1 MVSSR
6 FTMIDLVGLVLIVMV
21 SIIPPIIYLVWIRN
35 AEVCRRESMGSVLLA
50 FGFAATVSLGAAYV
64 IEAVLVNTLY
74 SPGSV
79 LSRGFW
85 GIQPND
91 QNLQLLILAVFI
103 APFVEE
109 FAKSWAVLFLKPRLN
124 EIEDGLVYGAAAG
137 LGFAAVEN
145 ILYNGT
151 GLVQGA
157 EVFLIVAI
165 SRALTSTLLHASATA
180 ITGYGIALS
189 KFHKMAGHPQSWAL
203 YYLGAVLLHASFNL
217 FAIMGN
223 FAPDVGF
230 VSLIGLMLSFL
241 LAWIVFT
248 WIRASIKRLDRV
260 NGCLR

>member
-1 MVSSR
+1 MVDFLR
-6 FTMIDLVGLVLIVMV
+6 LVLIVMV
-21 SIIPPIIYLVWIRN
+21 SIVPPIIYLIWIRN
-35 AEVCRRESMGSVLLA
+35 AEVCRRESMGSVLMA
-50 FGFAATVSLGAAYV
+50 FTFAAVASLGAAFA
-64 IEAVLVNTLY
+64 IEALLVGALY

-79 LSRGFW
+79 LTQGFW

-103 APFVEE
+103 APMVEE
-109 FAKSWAVLFLKPRLN
+109 FTKSWAVLYMRSRLN

-145 ILYNGT
+145 VLYNGSA
-151 GLVQGA
+151 LVAGT
-157 EVFLIVAI
+157 EVFLVIAV

-180 ITGYGIALS
+180 LTGYGIALS
-189 KFHKMAGHPQSWAL
+189 KFHKMAGHPQSWAI
-203 YYLGAVLLHASFNL
+203 YYAGAVILHAAFNL

-223 FAPDVGF
+223 FTSDVGF

-248 WIRASIKRLDRV
+248 WVRSSIKRLDRV

>member
-1 MVSSR
+1 MS
-6 FTMIDLVGLVLIVMV
+6 
-21 SIIPPIIYLVWIRN
+21 
-35 AEVCRRESMGSVLLA
+35 SVLMA
-50 FGFAATVSLGAAYV
+50 FGFAAIASLGAAYV
-64 IEAVLVNTLY
+64 IEAFLVGALY

-91 QNLQLLILAVFI
+91 QNLQLVILAVFI
-103 APFVEE
+103 APVVEE
-109 FAKSWAVLFLKPRLN
+109 FTKSWAVLAMRPRLN

-145 ILYNGT
+145 VLYNGSAFVEGT
-151 GLVQGA
+151 
-157 EVFLIVAI
+157 EVFLVIAV

-189 KFHKMAGHPQSWAL
+189 KFHRMAGHPESWAV
-203 YYLGAVLLHASFNL
+203 YYGGAVVLHASFNL

-223 FAPDVGF
+223 FAPDVAF
-230 VSLIGLMLSFL
+230 ISLIGLIMSFL

-248 WIRASIKRLDRV
+248 WIHSSIKRLDRV

>member
-1 MVSSR
+1 MV
-6 FTMIDLVGLVLIVMV
+6 DLVGLVLIIMV
-21 SIIPPIIYLVWIRN
+21 SLVPPILYLIWIRN
-35 AEVCRRESMGSVLLA
+35 AELCRRESMGSVLMA
-50 FGFAATVSLGAAYV
+50 FGFAAVASLGAAYI
-64 IEAVLVNTLY
+64 IETLLVGALF

-91 QNLQLLILAVFI
+91 QNVELLILAVLI
-103 APFVEE
+103 APIVEE
-109 FAKSWAVLFLKPRLN
+109 FTKSWAVLAMRSRLN

-145 ILYNGT
+145 ILYNGSA
-151 GLVQGA
+151 LVQGT
-157 EVFLIVAI
+157 EVFLVVAI

-189 KFHKMAGHPQSWAL
+189 KFHKMAGHPQSWAI
-203 YYLGAVLLHASFNL
+203 YYAGAVLLHAFFNL

-223 FAPDVGF
+223 FASDVAF
-230 VSLIGLMLSFL
+230 VSLIGLLLSSL
-241 LAWIVFT
+241 LAWVVFT
-248 WIRASIKRLDRV
+248 WILASIKRLDRV

>member
-1 MVSSR
+1 MVD
-6 FTMIDLVGLVLIVMV
+6 FIGLVLVVIVSV
-21 SIIPPIIYLVWIRN
+21 TPPILYLIWVRN
-35 AEVCRRESMGSVLLA
+35 AELCRRESMGSVLMA
-50 FGFAATVSLGAAYV
+50 FAFAAVVSLSAAFI
-64 IEAVLVNTLY
+64 IESFLVGTLF

-79 LSRGFW
+79 LNQGFW

-103 APFVEE
+103 APIVEE
-109 FAKSWAVLFLKPRLN
+109 FTKSWAVLFMSPRLN

-145 ILYNGT
+145 ILYNGSA
-151 GLVQGA
+151 LVSGT
-157 EVFLIVAI
+157 EVFLVIAI

-180 ITGYGIALS
+180 VTGYGIALS
-189 KFHKMAGHPQSWAL
+189 KFHRMAGHPQSWVL
-203 YYLGAVLLHASFNL
+203 YYAGAVVLHASFNL

-223 FAPDVGF
+223 FTSDVAF
-230 VSLIGLMLSFL
+230 VSLIGLILSFL

-248 WIRASIKRLDRV
+248 WIRSSIQRLDRV

>member
-1 MVSSR
+1 MSPIIMV
-6 FTMIDLVGLVLIVMV
+6 DVVGLVLIVTLSV
-21 SIIPPIIYLVWIRN
+21 APPIAYMIWVRN
-35 AEVCRRESMGSVLLA
+35 AELCRRESMSSVLMA
-50 FGFAATVSLGAAYV
+50 FAFAAVVSLGAAYI
-64 IEAVLVNTLY
+64 IEGILVGTLF

-79 LSRGFW
+79 LTQGFW

-103 APFVEE
+103 APVVEE
-109 FAKSWAVLFLKPRLN
+109 LTKSWTVLYMRPRLN

-145 ILYNGT
+145 VLYNGSA
-151 GLVQGA
+151 LVAGT
-157 EVFLIVAI
+157 ELFFVIAI

-180 ITGYGIALS
+180 VTGYGIALS
-189 KFHKMAGHPQSWAL
+189 KFHRAAGHPQSWFL
-203 YYLGAVLLHASFNL
+203 YYAGAVVLHAAFNM

-223 FAPDVGF
+223 FASDVEF
-230 VSLIGLMLSFL
+230 ISLIGLILTFL

-248 WIRASIKRLDRV
+248 WIRSSIKRLDRV

>member
-1 MVSSR
+1 MVD
-6 FTMIDLVGLVLIVMV
+6 FVGLVLIVLV
-21 SIIPPIIYLVWIRN
+21 SIVPPVLYLVWIRN
-35 AEVCRRESMGSVLLA
+35 AEVCRRESMSSVLVA
-50 FGFAATVSLGAAYV
+50 FGFAATVSLGAAYI
-64 IEAVLVNTLY
+64 IESVLVNSLY
-74 SPGSV
+74 GPGSL

-91 QNLQLLILAVFI
+91 QNFQLLLLAVFI
-103 APFVEE
+103 APLVEE
-109 FAKSWAVLFLKPRLN
+109 FAKSWAVLALGSRLN

-145 ILYNGT
+145 LLYNGT
-151 GLVQGA
+151 ALVQGT
-157 EVFLIVAI
+157 EVFLVVAI

-180 ITGYGIALS
+180 VTGYGIALS
-189 KFHKMAGHPQSWAL
+189 KFHKMAGHPQSWVL

-223 FAPDVGF
+223 FAPDVAF
-230 VSLIGLMLSFL
+230 VSLIGLLLSFL

-248 WIRASIKRLDRV
+248 WIRASIVRLDRV

>member
-1 MVSSR
+1 MVD
-6 FTMIDLVGLVLIVMV
+6 FIGLVLIAMV
-21 SIIPPIIYLVWIRN
+21 SIVPPILYLIWIRN
-35 AEVCRRESMGSVLLA
+35 AEVCRRESTGSVLLA
-50 FGFAATVSLGAAYV
+50 FAFAAVASLGAAFV
-64 IEAVLVNTLY
+64 IEALLVGALY

-79 LSRGFW
+79 LTQGFW

-103 APFVEE
+103 APIVEE
-109 FAKSWAVLFLKPRLN
+109 LTKSWAVLYMRPRLN

-137 LGFAAVEN
+137 LGFAAIEN
-145 ILYNGT
+145 VLYNGS
-151 GLVQGA
+151 GLVAGT
-157 EVFLIVAI
+157 EVFLVIAV

-180 ITGYGIALS
+180 VTGYGIALS
-189 KFHKMAGHPQSWAL
+189 KFHKMAGHPQSWAI
-203 YYLGAVLLHASFNL
+203 YYAGAVILHAAFNL

-223 FAPDVGF
+223 FSSDVGF

-248 WIRASIKRLDRV
+248 WIRSSIKRLDRV